1 MTSGQWSSALPSLA
15 QSHRGTPSLQDAWPQ
30 RFVVR
35 PQLSGLCLW
44 AGAGWSI
51 LPPSCV
57 WGCKQEPGPLERGPD
72 PMQDSSSPTGSGHR
86 GTPSRTPSLGPS
98 GHQPILY
105 ICDGV
110 SCGFIF
116 HRENQEKKLRISKV
130 EFPFARRFVLPE
142 AAMNVLGTRAR
153 GSAGWEGRRGCLLLS
168 GLPS

>member
-1 MTSGQWSSALPSLA
+1 MAELYNKLPDVRTSRALEARPRGARALTSGQWSSALPSLV
-15 QSHRGTPSLQDAWPQ
+15 QSHRGTPSLLEAWPQ

-35 PQLSGLCLW
+35 PRLGGLCLW

-57 WGCKQEPGPLERGPD
+57 WGCKQEPGGGQPLGKGSD

-86 GTPSRTPSLGPS
+86 GTPSRTPSLGLS

-105 ICDGV
+105 VCDRV

-116 HRENQEKKLRISKV
+116 HRENQER
-130 EFPFARRFVLPE
+130 
-142 AAMNVLGTRAR
+142 N
-153 GSAGWEGRRGCLLLS
+153 
-168 GLPS
+168 